1 MIVTNI
7 DLILTD
13 LPFTISWHCMIQ
25 YDSNSIYI
33 IGGKQEGTTSKKTWI
48 ANPSDNFKIK
58 EGPDLNKARAY
69 HCAGKM
75 EVGGKNILVVA
86 GGDSKSYL
94 DSVEILDPTSNKGWV
109 KGKYIPHTTVFF
121 PFSID

>member
-1 MIVTNI
+1 
-7 DLILTD
+7 
-13 LPFTISWHCMIQ
+13 MIQ

-33 IGGKQEGTTSKKTWI
+33 IGGKQESVTSKKTWI

-58 EGPDLNKARAY
+58 EGPDLKKARAY

-109 KGKYIPHTTVFF
+109 KGKATLYVSKNSVVGSDFLPCSAVSSDT
-121 PFSID
+121 